1 MFNFSQWH
9 YFQGYHR
16 TVFCCNIS
24 VLYCLL
30 HKSDVKTEIPI
41 NKWRWV
47 PPTNWMCY
55 EASMNKTNSPLTYG
69 YIGASSP
76 NLMWVPPPIHL
87 SPLTEKCVLYF
98 SNISVKI
105 KKDWNKISSVNVL
118 TSPVNTGPQI
128 HWGRMLKNL
137 KNVNIRILYNPSDI
151 SIYLV
156 KYLCHI
162 SRLFKLL
169 QKCKRI
175 SKSIFKALP
184 MITLVQDNY
193 WKNIPAQFQNI
204 WKMFPELLHGIAL
217 SYTLLGKKLLQ
228 SRLMQ

>member
-1 MFNFSQWH
+1 MEVSA
-9 YFQGYHR
+9 
-16 TVFCCNIS
+16 
-24 VLYCLL
+24 
-30 HKSDVKTEIPI
+30 PI
-41 NKWRWV
+41 
-47 PPTNWMCY
+47 TWMCY

-128 HWGRMLKNL
+128 HWGRMLKSL

-204 WKMFPELLHGIAL
+204 WKMFPESLHGIAL
-217 SYTLLGKKLLQ
+217 SYTLLGKKLQQ